1 MGYATRRNEKVSPQG
16 GAFFAVV
23 ALRHCF
29 VVPPRKCSAFDG
41 VNDAKRSRER
51 KQQIPEEI
59 PQRGGSH
66 GKHLAQVEVP
76 LQLAVEQPHRER
88 VDAQAH
94 QRDAEILHV
103 FHANLRV
110 VALEGPDAVE
120 QVVGRSRHDE
130 TQNVA
135 HVFVPLEPFLAHVSH
150 AEVDEHARQAHH
162 PELQELQEEG
172 AVEFYG

>member
-1 MGYATRRNEKVSPQG
+1 MAP
-16 GAFFAVV
+16 FFAVV

-51 KQQIPEEI
+51 KQQVPKEI
-59 PQRGGSH
+59 PKRRSPNGED
-66 GKHLAQVEVP
+66 LAQVEVP

-88 VDAQAH
+88 VDAQTH

-103 FHANLRV
+103 FHPNLRV
-110 VALEGPDAVE
+110 AALEGPDAVE
-120 QVVGRSRHDE
+120 QVVGRSRHDK

-135 HVFVPLEPFLAHVSH
+135 HVFVPLEPFLAHVCH

-172 AVEFYG
+172 MVECYLRQGFHRL